1 VKHGPDKTMIS
12 TFFGHHQLRQVT
24 SSSSSVVEAVVVVG
38 RLTGVVV
45 RASDL

>member
-1 VKHGPDKTMIS
+1 MKHGPDKTMIS

-24 SSSSSVVEAVVVVG
+24 SSSSSVVEAVVVG